1 MAGYGD
7 VLRDRAGTLALPR
20 GTAPRWLR
28 FASTVLFYG
37 YVGLL
42 IVAGAWGVIFGRV
55 DQSLLLGL
63 HLDRL
68 PARVQADVMSQ
79 YRFLRAIELGFG
91 LFALIHRNDIYRLR
105 AFNRLFLFT
114 MTAGV
119 VARIIGALVDGSPSP
134 AMYVFG
140 GAELAGVIAIFAYT
154 RTSLQPSA
162 L

>member
-1 MAGYGD
+1 MAGDGD
-7 VLRDRAGTLALPR
+7 VLRDRARTLALPR

-37 YVGLL
+37 YVLLL

-119 VARIIGALVDGSPSP
+119 TARVIGALVDGSPSP
-134 AMYVFG
+134 VMYVFG